1 MSDSI
6 NIPFYRTREIK
17 KLYEVFCIK
26 QKKNND
32 INIRKKEFYKVLKA
46 KFRWIN
52 NEEYQEM
59 YKLIKENE
67 LTIIFDAKKREIS
80 QKYKKNLIKLFCTI
94 DNDNNNLLDL
104 DEFKMFMLKF
114 NIYDYNNIQK
124 IFNEADL
131 NGDGVLSIDEFIE
144 FLALNNDLLER
155 LDTIIECKQEYNH
168 SIDKR
173 TLLFKDFPGSPLKL
187 IKNWRPSLAN
197 LRSPNSI
204 KKGL

>member
-144 FLALNNDLLER
+144 FLALNNDLLEKM
-155 LDTIIECKQEYNH
+155 DTIIECKHDYNR

>member
-1 MSDSI
+1 M

-17 KLYEVFCIK
+17 KLYEVFCDEEKSTILDYR
-26 QKKNND
+26 KNQ
-32 INIRKKEFYKVLKA
+32 FYKVLKA

-67 LTIIFDAKKREIS
+67 LTIIFDAKKRDIS
-80 QKYKKNLIKLFCTI
+80 QKYKKKIIKLFCNI

-104 DEFKMFMLKF
+104 DEFKMLMLKF
-114 NIYDYNNIQK
+114 HISDYNNIREMFK
-124 IFNEADL
+124 EADL

-144 FLALNNDLLER
+144 FLALNNDLLEKM
-155 LDTIIECKQEYNH
+155 DTIIECKHDYNYT
-168 SIDKR
+168 IDRR
-173 TLLFKDFPGSPLKL
+173 TLLFKDFPGSPLKI
-187 IKNWRPSLAN
+187 IKNWRPCLAN

-204 KKGL
+204 KKSFF

>member
-17 KLYEVFCIK
+17 KLYEVFCDK

-59 YKLIKENE
+59 YKIVKENE
-67 LTIIFDAKKREIS
+67 LAIIFDAKKRDIS

-94 DNDNNNLLDL
+94 DNNNNNLLDL

-144 FLALNNDLLER
+144 FLALNNDLLEKI
-155 LDTIIECKQEYNH
+155 DTILECRQEH
-168 SIDKR
+168 IRSIDRR
-173 TLLFKDFPGSPLKL
+173 TLLFRDFPGSPLKFM
-187 IKNWRPSLAN
+187 KNWRPSLAN

-204 KKGL
+204 KRMI